1 MIKHVVMWKLKN
13 EAEGNSKTRNLELV
27 KEKLL
32 SLKPVISQISSLD
45 VGENFNASAFDLVL
59 ITAHHDKN
67 ALTGY
72 INHPSHK
79 EAAVFIG
86 NVIAERKVVDFEC
99 YL

>member
-13 EAEGNSKTRNLELV
+13 EAEGNSKSRNLELV
-27 KEKLL
+27 KDKLL
-32 SLKPVISQISSLD
+32 SLKPVISQISSLE
-45 VGENFNASAFDLVL
+45 VGENFNASDAAFDLVL

-86 NVIAERKVVDFEC
+86 NVVAERTVVDFE
-99 YL
+99 Y

>member
-13 EAEGNSKTRNLELV
+13 EAVGNSKSRNLELV

-45 VGENFNASAFDLVL
+45 VGENFNASDAAFDLVL

-86 NVIAERKVVDFEC
+86 NVVAERTVVDFE
-99 YL
+99 Y